1 MNTKIIKEI
10 TPPMLWSFF
19 NKIKKRIRSAKIN
32 NDFPTFILNSAIE
45 YSKIIG
51 GDFSSFDRRLS
62 DLIKNPHNDCN
73 SIIQDVL
80 TAFMPK
86 YEQNLYEYYKEQQ
99 YLIFYRFLVYPYISN
114 LNGYIIPYEKGLK
127 IVKNADIL
135 DYGCGIPYGLIY
147 SLINNKKYIN
157 SITLIDLDLV
167 HMRFVE
173 FLIKKISPEI
183 KLTIYKL
190 RDAETFPD
198 LNSEYNFFYG
208 KDIFEH
214 LRNPLDNLKKLLS
227 YAKSETV
234 CYFDLADH
242 GEKIYQHVSPNIT
255 FLTSEMIKMGFN
267 KIGTVS
273 SLIEF
278 IKK

>member
-1 MNTKIIKEI
+1 MNTKIIKEM
-10 TPPMLWSFF
+10 TPPMIWSFYT
-19 NKIKKRIRSAKIN
+19 KIIKSKRYYIDDNFSN
-32 NDFPTFILNSAIE
+32 FILNSAIE
-45 YSKIIG
+45 YSKIIE
-51 GDFSSFDRRLS
+51 GDFNSFDRRLS
-62 DLIKNPHNDCN
+62 DLIKNPDNDCN

-86 YEQNLYEYYKEQQ
+86 YKENLYEYYKEQQ
-99 YLIFYRFLVYPYISN
+99 YLIFYRFLVYPYTSN

-147 SLINNKKYIN
+147 SLVNHKKYIN

-167 HMRFVE
+167 HMKFTE
-173 FLIKKISPEI
+173 FLIKKIAP
-183 KLTIYKL
+183 KVNLTIYKL
-190 RDAETFPD
+190 RDAEKFPD

-227 YAKSETV
+227 YSKPETV
-234 CYFDLADH
+234 CYFDFADH
-242 GEKIYQHVSPNIT
+242 GEKIYQHVSPNISFFT
-255 FLTSEMIKMGFN
+255 NEMIKMGFN
-267 KIGTVS
+267 KTGKVS
-273 SLIEF
+273 SLTEF

>member
-10 TPPMLWSFF
+10 TPPMFWSFY
-19 NKIKKRIRSAKIN
+19 NKIKKRIRSTKIN
-32 NDFPTFILNSAIE
+32 NDFPAFILNSAIE
-45 YSKIIG
+45 YSKKIEA
-51 GDFSSFDRRLS
+51 DFSSFDKRLS
-62 DLIKNPHNDCN
+62 DLIKNPDNDCN

-86 YEQNLYEYYKEQQ
+86 YEQNLFEYYKEQQ
-99 YLIFYRFLVYPYISN
+99 YLIFYRFLTYPYTSD
-114 LNGYIIPYEKGLK
+114 LAAYILPYEKGLK
-127 IVKNADIL
+127 ITKNADVL

-147 SLINNKKYIN
+147 SLINYRKYIN

-167 HMRFVE
+167 HLKFTQ
-173 FLIKKISPEI
+173 FLVKKIAPDV
-183 KLTIYKL
+183 KLTIYRL
-190 RDAETFPD
+190 TDTEMFPD
-198 LNSEYNFFYG
+198 LDSEYNFFFG

-214 LRNPLDNLKKLLS
+214 LSNPSNKLKKLLS
-227 YAKSETV
+227 SSKSEAV
-234 CYFDLADH
+234 CYFDFADH
-242 GEKIYQHVSPNIT
+242 GEKIYQHIFPNIS

-267 KIGTVS
+267 KTGTVS